1 MNSTFEILKGLP
13 PYGKMYVPI
22 PDGNWSEGLPV
33 EFTKDDGTK
42 WVANIEYGQEGYDY
56 INALN
61 NLTEILVIANGCCY
75 IIDRNKEKSICD
87 FGYDFKQV
95 IEYNKKFVL
104 IGTRNI
110 AIVENSE
117 KIERYKNLCW
127 DFIEDIKLE
136 NGTLSG
142 VLNDYNASDKYDKTD
157 FKIDLETYELT
168 KPKKKFKPKIKT
180 EPKTTELKKWWEI
193 WK

>member
-22 PDGNWSEGLPV
+22 PEGNWSEGLPV

-42 WVANIEYGQEGYDY
+42 WVANIEYGKEGFDY
-56 INALN
+56 INELN
-61 NLTEILVIANGCCY
+61 NPNEILVISNGCCY
-75 IIDRNKEKSICD
+75 IIDRNKEKSIAD

-95 IEYNKKFVL
+95 IEYHKKFIL

-110 AIVENSE
+110 AIVESSE
-117 KIERYKNLCW
+117 KIERFKYMCR
-127 DFIEDIKLE
+127 DFIENIKIE
-136 NGTLSG
+136 NGILSG
-142 VLNDYNASDKYDKTD
+142 ILNDYNAWDKYDRTK
-157 FKIDLETYELT
+157 FNIDLETNEFT
-168 KPKKKFKPKIKT
+168 KPKKKFKPKLKA
-180 EPKTTELKKWWEI
+180 EPKATELKKWWEI

>member
-42 WVANIEYGQEGYDY
+42 WVANIAKGQESFNYV
-56 INALN
+56 NSLKN
-61 NLTEILVIANGCCY
+61 PNEILAISNGDCY
-75 IIDRNKEKSICD
+75 IIDRNEEKSICD

-95 IEYNKKFVL
+95 IEYKDKFIL

-110 AIVENSE
+110 AIVESSE
-117 KIERYKNLCW
+117 KIERFRDLCW
-127 DFIEDIKLE
+127 DFIEGIKIE
-136 NGTLSG
+136 NGILSG
-142 VLNDYNASDKYDKTD
+142 VLNDYNAWDRYDKTD
-157 FKIDLETYELT
+157 FSINLETYELT
-168 KPKKKFKPKIKT
+168 KPKNMFKPKINL
-180 EPKTTELKKWWEI
+180 EPKKAEFKKWWEI

>member
-1 MNSTFEILKGLP
+1 MNSKFEILKGLP

-22 PDGNWSEGLPV
+22 PGGNWSEGLAV

-42 WVANIEYGQEGYDY
+42 WVANIANGQESFNYV
-56 INALN
+56 NELKN
-61 NLTEILVIANGCCY
+61 PNEILVISNGDCY

-95 IEYNKKFVL
+95 IEFNDNFIL

-110 AIVENSE
+110 AIVESSE
-117 KIERYKNLCW
+117 KIVRFRDLCW
-127 DFIEDIKLE
+127 DFIENIKIE
-136 NGTLSG
+136 NGILSG
-142 VLNDYNASDKYDKTD
+142 VLNDYNAWDKYDKTN
-157 FKIDLETYELT
+157 FSIDLETYELT
-168 KPKKKFKPKIKT
+168 KPKKKFKPNIKL
-180 EPKTTELKKWWEI
+180 EPKIAESKKWWEI